1 MGGSVQQN
9 DCTIIQANFTFP
21 EVFSGAFVM
30 MGTTLLSALYL
41 KEKKIYIKKHQE
53 LGQLKKKKK
62 PKK

>member
-1 MGGSVQQN
+1 
-9 DCTIIQANFTFP
+9 
-21 EVFSGAFVM
+21 M

-53 LGQLKKKKK
+53 LGQLKKKK